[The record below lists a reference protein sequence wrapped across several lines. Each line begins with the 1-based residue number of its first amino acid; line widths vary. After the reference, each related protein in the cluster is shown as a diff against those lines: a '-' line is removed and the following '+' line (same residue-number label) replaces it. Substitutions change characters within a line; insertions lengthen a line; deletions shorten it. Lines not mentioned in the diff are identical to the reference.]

1 MSTVTL
7 EIPLAPRIPRAV
19 AEAELEKYRGF
30 TVNLKGRKKNYYE
43 KIIASYEEGYE
54 DKATA
59 EIQQTII
66 RIGEVAIVAF
76 PYELF
81 SEIGLRIAKSSPIPY
96 TLSLS
101 NTNETGGYFVT
112 EDQICRG
119 GYEIDMF
126 KTGQLQPYADNA
138 DWHLILQ
145 TLKNL
150 EKLIDIN

>member
-1 MSTVTL
+1 M
-7 EIPLAPRIPRAV
+7 
-19 AEAELEKYRGF
+19 
-30 TVNLKGRKKNYYE
+30 
-43 KIIASYEEGYE
+43 
-54 DKATA
+54 
-59 EIQQTII
+59 
-66 RIGEVAIVAF
+66 
-76 PYELF
+76 
-81 SEIGLRIAKSSPIPY
+81 RIAQGSKIPY

-101 NTNETGGYFVT
+101 NTNGSEGYFVT